1 MVTGSKQGGEGE
13 EQDKGEG
20 QEKRKHVPQSNVVN
34 YYFTN
39 FPPKWNEDYLRK
51 AFAEVEE
58 LVDVYVARKMSK
70 AGLRFGFVRFLQVGN
85 PKVLEKNLNQIRY
98 GRFKLRAN
106 IAKFE
111 RYSSKFRPEC
121 KQTNSSNWLE
131 KAQVGESILIHSP
144 SQLLS
149 ICGFFNVSNCKVEN
163 LGGMRIILEFRNKE
177 GEYKTTIDSLKS
189 AKSAEVGEEVK
200 HTFDHRSDTIDTT
213 EENNVEGGFNSN
225 SGAVRGHLC
234 GKDVFNDNPMKHD
247 SKHIEKEAES
257 EGKGDKFIFD
267 SPAIGVTGL
276 IFSHDGDGNHGDDGS
291 GDVEEVVIEKVA
303 PDVDISQLKRVV
315 TVSDTKKILDPTFEK
330 VVTGLKKHSNLNVFK
345 YSDDMGYSKTKAH
358 RNKLKSLAPSGPR
371 SLKKDSKYKDPSK
384 IKVGL
389 GSFNKLM
396 CPRKKKKNLLMTY
409 MERG

>member
-13 EQDKGEG
+13 EQDEGEG
-20 QEKRKHVPQSNVVN
+20 QEKKKHVPWSNVVN
-34 YYFTN
+34 YYFTS
-39 FPPKWNEDYLRK
+39 FPPEWNEDYLRK
-51 AFAEVEE
+51 AFAEVGE

-70 AGLRFGFVRFLQVGN
+70 TGLRFGFVRFLQVGN

-111 RYSSKFRPEC
+111 RYSSKFRSEC
-121 KQTNSSNWLE
+121 KPENSSNWLE
-131 KAQVGESILIHSP
+131 KAQ
-144 SQLLS
+144 
-149 ICGFFNVSNCKVEN
+149 N
-163 LGGMRIILEFRNKE
+163 
-177 GEYKTTIDSLKS
+177 TKS

-200 HTFDHRSDTIDTT
+200 HTFDHRSETINTT
-213 EENNVEGGFNSN
+213 EENNVEGRFNSN
-225 SGAVRGHLC
+225 SSAVRGHLC
-234 GKDVFNDNPMKHD
+234 GRDVCNDNPTKHD
-247 SKHIEKEAES
+247 SKHIEKEAAS

-303 PDVDISQLKRVV
+303 PDVDVDISQSKRVV
-315 TVSDTKKILDPTFEK
+315 IVSDTEKIPDPTFEK

-345 YSDDMGYSKTKAH
+345 HIDDMGYSKTKAH

-384 IKVGL
+384 IEVGL
-389 GSFNKLM
+389 GLFNKLM

-409 MERG
+409 MEKG